1 MFGAETRPPPLSSS
15 SEWAASGLDDMV
27 AWSDEADR
35 DGAPLLRLFGAA
47 ALAIFALA
55 AASLVLV

>member
-15 SEWAASGLDDMV
+15 SEWAVSGLDDMV
-27 AWSDEADR
+27 WSDEVDR
-35 DGAPLLRLFGAA
+35 DGTPLLLLFGAA

>member
-1 MFGAETRPPPLSSS
+1 MFGSEPPPPPLSSS
-15 SEWAASGLDDMV
+15 SEWAVSGFDDMS
-27 AWSDEADR
+27 WSDEADR
-35 DGAPLLRLFGAA
+35 DSAPLLRLFGAA

>member
-1 MFGAETRPPPLSSS
+1 
-15 SEWAASGLDDMV
+15 MV
-27 AWSDEADR
+27 WSDEADR
-35 DGAPLLRLFGAA
+35 DGAPLMRLFGAA

>member
-1 MFGAETRPPPLSSS
+1 MSRTETRPPPLSSGS
-15 SEWAASGLDDMV
+15 DWAASEFDDMT
-27 AWSDEADR
+27 WSDEADR

-55 AASLVLV
+55 GASLVLV